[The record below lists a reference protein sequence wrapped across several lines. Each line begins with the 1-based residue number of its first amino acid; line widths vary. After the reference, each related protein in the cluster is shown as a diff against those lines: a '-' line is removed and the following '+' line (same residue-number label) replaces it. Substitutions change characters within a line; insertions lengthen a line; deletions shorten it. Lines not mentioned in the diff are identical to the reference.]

1 MDGPKLPSK
10 PIVFMYHGVIKEDAG
25 IPPSRERGAELY
37 DVRLK
42 DFYGQME
49 FLNRHNYQVTTFPSG
64 PSATQP
70 KIVMTFDDGE
80 MNEKSGI
87 DPKQQLLSNI
97 YTNNSF
103 MN

>member
-80 MNEKSGI
+80 MNNHDEAWPVLRFCKIFLVVPTRKS
-87 DPKQQLLSNI
+87 
-97 YTNNSF
+97 
-103 MN
+103 